1 MLLPAAFLHHPGA
14 ARTWRCERLANGS
27 ISRVRSRHYSGSLET
42 RLAADVNVARDA
54 SRTDALG
61 DLIRMA
67 QEPRTPGV
75 GLTADDLSGKTSRSP
90 LLKLMQLRAVQ
101 NGAQSWWSHRAIT
114 DDPLSKGLSVEVH
127 HIFPRA
133 WLKNGLERRIEL
145 DTLANFRFLENT
157 DNIKISDGDPA
168 QYLKDATQAE
178 LEAQW
183 VPLDPGLWQTE
194 RFEDFSLE
202 RRRLI
207 ASSLNEML
215 GLTTSPGGRRGAARG
230 RQSPELEIGAWAED
244 GAFNKM
250 VA

>member
-1 MLLPAAFLHHPGA
+1 
-14 ARTWRCERLANGS
+14 
-27 ISRVRSRHYSGSLET
+27 
-42 RLAADVNVARDA
+42 
-54 SRTDALG
+54 
-61 DLIRMA
+61 
-67 QEPRTPGV
+67 
-75 GLTADDLSGKTSRSP
+75 
-90 LLKLMQLRAVQ
+90 MQLRAVQ

-114 DDPLSKGLSVEVH
+114 HDPLSKGLSVEVH

-133 WLKNGLERRIEL
+133 WLKKNGLGAHPEL
-145 DTLANFRFLENT
+145 DTLAKFGFLSKY

-183 VPLDPGLWQTE
+183 VPLDQDLWQTE

-207 ASSLNEML
+207 ASSLNKML
-215 GLTTSPGGRRGAARG
+215 GLTSPAVAEEPLAADE
-230 RQSPELEIGAWAED
+230 SPELEIGAWARTESVEE
-244 GAFNKM
+244 M